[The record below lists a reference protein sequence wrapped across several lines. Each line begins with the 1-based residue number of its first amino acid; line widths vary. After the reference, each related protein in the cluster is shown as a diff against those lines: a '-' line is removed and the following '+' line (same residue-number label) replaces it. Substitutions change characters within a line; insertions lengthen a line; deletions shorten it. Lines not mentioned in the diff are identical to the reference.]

1 MVVWLKQTKNY
12 IWNWALKDI
21 FSSQVFF
28 DKKHSRPP
36 GKYPWQDLLK
46 NPRHSFFLIPPFSK
60 CGNESGPP
68 HRKEGGWYC
77 GKCDKFHKK
86 QRVWSNLT
94 TKTLIEKFF
103 VGSLQRKNTLK
114 VSVTRFMNNS
124 IIVNYERI
132 SFCCY
137 LITDVTPKIF
147 LVLNLSPNLLEFL
160 KDLRINIG
168 DKDHFIRDK
177 EFKNGPSKTCGRQPL
192 KTVQW

>member
-1 MVVWLKQTKNY
+1 MAGSLEEPQ
-12 IWNWALKDI
+12 ALI
-21 FSSQVFF
+21 FS
-28 DKKHSRPP
+28 D
-36 GKYPWQDLLK
+36 
-46 NPRHSFFLIPPFSK
+46 PPFFKVWEWKWS
-60 CGNESGPP
+60 P

-77 GKCDKFHKK
+77 GKCDQFHKK

-137 LITDVTPKIF
+137 LITDVTPKTF

-192 KTVQW
+192 KTLDW

>member
-1 MVVWLKQTKNY
+1 M
-12 IWNWALKDI
+12 
-21 FSSQVFF
+21 
-28 DKKHSRPP
+28 
-36 GKYPWQDLLK
+36 
-46 NPRHSFFLIPPFSK
+46 
-60 CGNESGPP
+60 
-68 HRKEGGWYC
+68 
-77 GKCDKFHKK
+77 
-86 QRVWSNLT
+86 
-94 TKTLIEKFF
+94 
-103 VGSLQRKNTLK
+103 K

-137 LITDVTPKIF
+137 LITDVTPKTF

-192 KTVQW
+192 KTLD